1 MEEIKKLEAHLL
13 NRKKQ
18 HEIGNQIVKR
28 RINQVLLDRSEEQI
42 NEITKNYDMGF
53 LTLFE
58 MINQK
63 IDSLRQVQDNMYNT
77 QL

>member
-1 MEEIKKLEAHLL
+1 MEEIKKLEEQLVS
-13 NRKKQ
+13 RKEQ

-28 RINQVLLDRSEEQI
+28 RINQMLIDRSEEQI
-42 NEITKNYDMGF
+42 LEITRNYDMGF

-63 IDSLRQVQDNMYNT
+63 IGSLRQVQDNMYNT
-77 QL
+77 EL

>member
-1 MEEIKKLEAHLL
+1 MEAIKKLEAQLVS
-13 NRKKQ
+13 RKEQ
-18 HEIGNQIVKR
+18 HDISMQIVKR
-28 RINQVLLDRSEEQI
+28 RINQELINRSEEQI
-42 NEITKNYDMGF
+42 LEITNNYNMGF

-63 IDSLRQVQDNMYNT
+63 IDSLRQVQDSMYNT

>member
-1 MEEIKKLEAHLL
+1 MEAIKKLEAQLVS
-13 NRKKQ
+13 RKEQ
-18 HEIGNQIVKR
+18 HDISMQIVKR
-28 RINQVLLDRSEEQI
+28 RINQELINRSEEQI
-42 NEITKNYDMGF
+42 LEITKNYNMGF

-63 IDSLRQVQDNMYNT
+63 IDSLRQVQDSMYNT